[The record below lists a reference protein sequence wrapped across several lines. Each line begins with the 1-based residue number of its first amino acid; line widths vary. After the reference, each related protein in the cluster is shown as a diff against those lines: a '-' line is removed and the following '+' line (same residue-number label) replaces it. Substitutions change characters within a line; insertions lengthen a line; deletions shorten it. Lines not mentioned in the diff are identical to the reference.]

1 MTSKQK
7 NKRNILYVFLAI
19 VAVLEISPL
28 IITLLNSLR
37 TNSEIKTAAI
47 GFPLHPQF
55 FNYIKAWN
63 IGGYAGAFLNSMII
77 SCTTSCI
84 VLAASIFS
92 GYFLARIKCRFT
104 RLLHVY
110 YGFSLSIPV
119 FSFLVPLY
127 FNFSRMNLVN
137 SRLGIILIYT
147 ATNLP
152 FNIILAA
159 TFISEIPRT
168 LDEAAI
174 IDGCSTYELIWKII
188 FPLAKPVITTIL
200 LIVFVSTWNE
210 FTLANTF
217 LQLPEIKTA
226 ATKYVFFVGERGSDL
241 SLIYSAGI
249 ITMIPIVG
257 IFLLLQNYFIDGLT
271 TGSIK

>member
-1 MTSKQK
+1 MA
-7 NKRNILYVFLAI
+7 L
-19 VAVLEISPL
+19 LEIAPL
-28 IITLLNSLR
+28 VITFLNSLR
-37 TNSEIKTAAI
+37 TNSEIKQAAV
-47 GFPLHPQF
+47 GFPLNPQF
-55 FNYIKAWN
+55 INYLKAWK
-63 IGGYAGAFLNSMII
+63 IGGYAQAFLNSILI

-84 VLAASIFS
+84 VLTASILS
-92 GYFLARIKCRFT
+92 GYFLARIKNHFN
-104 RLLHVY
+104 RLLRIY

-137 SRLGIILIYT
+137 SKLGIIVIYI

-159 TFISEIPRT
+159 TFISGIPRT
-168 LDEAAI
+168 LDEAAV
-174 IDGCSTYELIWKII
+174 IDGCGTYEIIGKII
-188 FPLAKPVITTIL
+188 FPLAKPIITTIL

-249 ITMIPIVG
+249 ITMLPIVG
-257 IFLLLQNYFIDGLT
+257 IFLLLQNYFIEGLT
-271 TGSIK
+271 SGSIK

>member
-1 MTSKQK
+1 MTAQK
-7 NKRNILYVFLAI
+7 KIHKDILYFVLSI
-19 VAVLEISPL
+19 IAVLEISPVV
-28 IITLLNSLR
+28 ITLLNSLR

-47 GFPLHPQF
+47 GFPSVPQF
-55 FNYIKAWN
+55 SNYLKAWN
-63 IGGYAGAFLNSMII
+63 IGGYAQAFLNSLII
-77 SCTTSCI
+77 SCTASCI
-84 VLAASIFS
+84 VLAASILS

-110 YGFSLSIPV
+110 YGFSLSIST

-127 FNFSRMNLVN
+127 FYFSRMNLVN

-174 IDGCSTYELIWKII
+174 IDGCSTYQLIGKII
-188 FPLAKPVITTIL
+188 FPLAKPLITTIL

-257 IFLLLQNYFIDGLT
+257 IFLLLQNYFIEGLT
-271 TGSIK
+271 SGSIK